1 VAQYFI
7 SDWASIRDA
16 DLAPGD
22 EVVLGG
28 SLVYIGLDEHAPAMQ
43 DLIRQPVR
51 PGSFSLLGAQS
62 SIHSGI
68 SQSVAPIIRGNPKV
82 KFSLMLDW
90 YLHYLRRQSK
100 DLVLVGGSPADGE
113 TNLEI
118 LVWRNRKVVLAI
130 DKHLPSIK
138 SIDFAG
144 ELQIALDDVYTR
156 AGMDAADVP
165 VKWCFPLEPLDKY
178 PGNYSVSEIPREAF
192 KRVRFKPAMLVEK
205 KQSPLAVWRVPTMM
219 AVAGGA
225 VAFSLIAW
233 QWQRYTSLQRQF
245 DVEVGGFEDVYKQGA
260 SQLELLRSREML
272 LQADPQQK
280 VLLVRWKRLVSAL
293 SHLEDA
299 QVQRVFV
306 FSPSQ
311 ANAGLSASGRT
322 TDFEIDVD
330 VPAALGASHRVQA
343 KRIMTELAQ
352 QTGYSLW
359 LRSAEMEQTTTP
371 GVRRFLIEGV
381 SQ

>member
-1 VAQYFI
+1 MAQYFI
-7 SDWASIRDA
+7 SDWATIRDT
-16 DLAPGD
+16 DLASGD

-68 SQSVAPIIRGNPKV
+68 SQSVSPIIRGNPNV

-90 YLHYLRRQSK
+90 YLHFLRRQKK

-156 AGMDAADVP
+156 AGMDAAD
-165 VKWCFPLEPLDKY
+165 D
-178 PGNYSVSEIPREAF
+178 NH
-192 KRVRFKPAMLVEK
+192 
-205 KQSPLAVWRVPTMM
+205 
-219 AVAGGA
+219 
-225 VAFSLIAW
+225 SL
-233 QWQRYTSLQRQF
+233 
-245 DVEVGGFEDVYKQGA
+245 
-260 SQLELLRSREML
+260 
-272 LQADPQQK
+272 
-280 VLLVRWKRLVSAL
+280 
-293 SHLEDA
+293 
-299 QVQRVFV
+299 
-306 FSPSQ
+306 
-311 ANAGLSASGRT
+311 
-322 TDFEIDVD
+322 
-330 VPAALGASHRVQA
+330 
-343 KRIMTELAQ
+343 
-352 QTGYSLW
+352 
-359 LRSAEMEQTTTP
+359 
-371 GVRRFLIEGV
+371 
-381 SQ
+381 